1 MCRYQ
6 FLLGKSNHYTDIN
19 QKVKTDSKTILNI
32 FNNLI
37 PHKTIK
43 LDDKDPPWMT
53 KKIKKKLYTVKKK
66 LLKKLN
72 SLQGRRNSIHIISKK
87 RLLFQSKKKIM

>member
-43 LDDKDPPWMT
+43 LDDKDPLWIT
-53 KKIKKKLYTVKKK
+53 KKIKKK